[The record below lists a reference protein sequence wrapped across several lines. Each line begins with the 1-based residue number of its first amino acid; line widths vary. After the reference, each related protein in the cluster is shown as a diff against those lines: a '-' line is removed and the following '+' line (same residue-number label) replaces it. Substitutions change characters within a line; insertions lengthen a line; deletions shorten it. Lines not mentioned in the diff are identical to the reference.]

1 MNPRL
6 QLVFRDDDG
15 MRQAILTGPAA
26 GDQVFVDLATG
37 ALHMA
42 EAVAQEALRRGFKF
56 VVGIDALGAMRFADP
71 HSERRFREA
80 TEVPS
85 TDPAKGNAPSRPI
98 KGQAQESAPAA
109 ADERNAQA
117 AAEGADALMAAI
129 GRVERAQKRYDEQF
143 FIHFT
148 DLSSL
153 LSPGTVVSQ
162 RARHVFGTVG
172 RLLSAGHGHPSSRLV
187 VTVAS
192 DVQADAQDLLKAHDH
207 GATPW
212 QIAEIPL
219 PTIDEI
225 EQFLGRAKDRAGLS
239 GNVRATATM
248 LAQRA
253 YTLTRIS
260 ETLRR
265 KIKDGEKDISSII
278 GGEMDPA
285 KLADAQRRLD
295 AMVGLDEVKL
305 AFSKLVKE
313 LAAIQEALK
322 IGQITEPTSTHMALL
337 GRPGTGKTEVARI
350 IASLLHAAGI
360 RRRDV
365 CIRATSADIV
375 GEYNSGQA
383 IQNIRRLMRDA
394 ADGVLF
400 IDEAYTLA
408 ENEWGRQAIDV
419 LIAEM
424 EERRGALTV
433 ILAGYEDRMQRLF
446 EANEGLKSRLT
457 RVFRLPDYTQ
467 PELCE
472 ILDRRLKSTAVEAT
486 AEARDAAHA
495 IVRREATRR
504 HGNARDVR
512 NLFEQ
517 WNRERLVSGARRLDL
532 SHVTDPRSPSRANAE
547 HLIAEYGGAFKGL
560 PEFEQWMRDAM
571 LTSFDALGHGRLPRA
586 PRLVF
591 AGPPGTGK
599 TETARRVGRFLRACG
614 VLRDGRLIETSLKDF
629 TSQFVGGSSERTE
642 RQFRDAAE
650 CVLFIDEIY
659 TFVGDAQGRSVL
671 DQIVAALTNPEYD
684 NMAVIIAGYEDR
696 MPDVY
701 RANGGL
707 KDRFDKTIR
716 FAWPDNATLASI
728 TLDALARR
736 HGRTASSA
744 EAASVAKSI
753 ERTIASRRS
762 LPDFAGARSA
772 LLISEEINTRYVLR
786 GGSGPLTATDVPNP
800 PPSDQI
806 SKIVDEYRAEYPH
819 SDSAG
824 ASLRN
829 ILAEIKLHE
838 REGPG
843 ATAALGLCLMG
854 GPGSGKSTFA
864 RWLMRR
870 VAERPG
876 MSPAPIVDCSAQSL
890 QGSHLGEAQQNV
902 RGVFERARGGWLFID
917 EFHALHSQGD
927 ARQNLFS
934 VEIAKEVVA
943 QMTAPQ
949 NIGTKVLLAGYP
961 THMRD
966 ALAMDP
972 GLTSRFNRQFML
984 DAPGD
989 EALAQTAYWLLRRKH
1004 GGTGDVGYETLGE
1017 MFTRHFARR
1026 RSREMDSFAGYRAA
1040 DELAQTAARNA
1051 MLRAD
1056 GDVSSFRIEID
1067 DILAA
1072 LTA

>member
-1 MNPRL
+1 MNQRL

-37 ALHMA
+37 VLHMA
-42 EAVAQEALRRGFKF
+42 EAVAQEALRRGFEF
-56 VVGIDALGAMRFADP
+56 VVGIDALGGMRFADQD
-71 HSERRFREA
+71 SERRFREA

-85 TDPAKGNAPSRPI
+85 EDPKRGNAPSRPLR
-98 KGQAQESAPAA
+98 GQAQESAPAA
-109 ADERNAQA
+109 AAERNAQA
-117 AAEGADALMAAI
+117 AGEGADALMAAI
-129 GRVERAQKRYDEQF
+129 GRLDRAQQSISERF

-148 DLSSL
+148 DLSGL
-153 LSPGTVVSQ
+153 LSPGTVTSQ
-162 RARHVFGTVG
+162 RARQVFDAVG
-172 RLLSAGHGHPSSRLV
+172 RLLSAGRGHTSSRLV
-187 VTVAS
+187 VTLAS
-192 DVQADAQDLLKAHDH
+192 NIQADARELLSAHDH

-212 QIAEIPL
+212 QVAELPL
-219 PTIDEI
+219 PAIDEI
-225 EQFLGRAKDRAGLS
+225 EQFLARVKDRDGLS

-278 GGEMDPA
+278 GGEMDVA

-295 AMVGLDEVKL
+295 AMVGLDEVKR
-305 AFSKLVKE
+305 AFAKLVKE

-322 IGQITEPTSTHMALL
+322 IGQITEPTSTHMVLL

-350 IASLLHAAGI
+350 VASLLHAAGI

-375 GEYNSGQA
+375 GQYNSGEA
-383 IQNIRRLMRDA
+383 IQNIRRLMREA

-446 EANEGLKSRLT
+446 EANDGLKSRLPY
-457 RVFRLPDYTQ
+457 VFRLPDYTQ
-467 PELCE
+467 SELCE
-472 ILDRRLKSTAVEAT
+472 ILDRRMKSTPVEAT
-486 AEARDAAHA
+486 VEARGAAHA

-512 NLFEQ
+512 NLFEM
-517 WNRERLVSGARRLDL
+517 WNRERLVTGARRLEL
-532 SHVTDPRSPSRANAE
+532 SHVTDPRSPSRSNAE
-547 HLIAEYGGAFKGL
+547 HLAAEYGEAFKGL

-571 LTSFDALGHGRLPRA
+571 LTNFDALGNGRLPRA

-599 TETARRVGRFLRACG
+599 TETARRIGRFLRACG
-614 VLRDGRLIETSLKDF
+614 VLRDGRLIETSLQDF
-629 TSQFVGGSSERTE
+629 TSQYMGGSSERTE

-659 TFVGDAQGRSVL
+659 TFVGDAQGRAVL

-707 KDRFDKTIR
+707 QDRFDKTIR

-728 TLDALARR
+728 TLDTLARR
-736 HGRTASSA
+736 HGRAPLPA
-744 EAASVAKSI
+744 EAVPVAKSI
-753 ERTIASRRS
+753 ERSIASRRS
-762 LPDFAGARSA
+762 LPNFAGARSA
-772 LLISEEINTRYVLR
+772 ILISEEINTKYVHR
-786 GGSGPLTATDVPNP
+786 GGSGPLAEVDVPAA

-806 SKIVDEYRAEYPH
+806 SKIVDEYRLDYPN
-819 SDSAG
+819 SDSAI

-829 ILAEIKLHE
+829 ILADIKLHE
-838 REGPG
+838 RAGPG
-843 ATAALGLCLMG
+843 ATSALGLCLLG

-870 VAERPG
+870 MSERPG
-876 MSPAPIVDCSAQSL
+876 MSPAATIECSAQSL

-902 RGVFERARGGWLFID
+902 QRVFERARGGWLFID

-927 ARQNLFS
+927 GRQNLFS

-943 QMTAPQ
+943 QMTNPQ
-949 NIGTKVLLAGYP
+949 NVGTKVLLAGYP
-961 THMRD
+961 APMSD

-972 GLTSRFNRQFML
+972 GLTSRFNQKFTL

-989 EALAQTAYWLLRRKH
+989 EALARTAYMILQRRH
-1004 GGTGDVGYETLGE
+1004 GSTGDVGYETLGR
-1017 MFTRHFARR
+1017 MFTDYFSRR
-1026 RSREMDSFAGYRAA
+1026 REREAYAFAGYRAA
-1040 DELAQTAARNA
+1040 DELAQSAARNA

-1056 GDVSSFRIEID
+1056 GDDRSFKIEID
-1067 DILAA
+1067 DILAVLRA
-1072 LTA
+1072 